1 MNVRKMIELLEE
13 AEKEGYIQVAMEI
26 TPDLNTL
33 LLVYDRDYDYYTQIM
48 SRYDIDYEIEE

>member
-1 MNVRKMIELLEE
+1 MIELLEE